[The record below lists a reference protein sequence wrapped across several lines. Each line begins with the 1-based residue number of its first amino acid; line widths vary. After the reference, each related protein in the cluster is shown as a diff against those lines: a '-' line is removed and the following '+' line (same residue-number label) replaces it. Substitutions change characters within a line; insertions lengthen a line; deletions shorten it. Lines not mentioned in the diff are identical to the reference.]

1 MSRPAKGA
9 RLLLRPERRIG
20 ARIRPA
26 VWVIKDGGH
35 EKSTGCLSGDRR
47 GAEEALGR
55 YIAEK
60 YAPERV
66 KSRDPAAIRLID
78 VLTIYLQDIAPS
90 HARPKETVQRLQ
102 TLGSFFGDKTL
113 SEINGALCRDYV
125 KSRVG
130 SPWKS
135 AKPDRTDKPPRLVTE
150 AAARREL
157 EDLRAAIN
165 HHRKEGLCSEI
176 IEVVLPEK
184 AAARERWL
192 TRDEAAKLLWTAYR
206 ARQPDVTTGLPTKRA
221 TALHVARFIL
231 VGLYTGTRAGAICGA
246 SLNRVSG
253 RGYIDLEAGVF
264 YRRAAGAR
272 ETKKRRPPVRLPR
285 RLLAHLRRWGRLG
298 ALEAEAERIAVAA
311 GEKPAPRRFPR
322 TAVVEWNGRPVGRI
336 NKAFARTA
344 TDAKLKDVSP
354 HTLRHTAATWLMQ
367 GGCDLWE
374 AAGYLGMT
382 VEVLEAN
389 YGHHHPDHQSGALE
403 AIGRRNGK

>member
-1 MSRPAKGA
+1 M
-9 RLLLRPERRIG
+9 
-20 ARIRPA
+20 
-26 VWVIKDGGH
+26 
-35 EKSTGCLSGDRR
+35 
-47 GAEEALGR
+47 
-55 YIAEK
+55 
-60 YAPERV
+60 
-66 KSRDPAAIRLID
+66 
-78 VLTIYLQDIAPS
+78 LTIYNQDIAPN
-90 HARPKETVQRLQ
+90 HARPQETAQRIA
-102 TLGSFFGDKTL
+102 TLIEFFSEKTL
-113 SEINGALCRDYV
+113 SEVNGALCRSYV
-125 KSRVG
+125 AERGHS
-130 SPWKS
+130 
-135 AKPDRTDKPPRLVTE
+135 

-184 AAARERWL
+184 PRPRERWL
-192 TRDEAAKLLWTAYR
+192 TRDEAAKLLWTAWR
-206 ARQPDVTTGLPTKRA
+206 ARQPEFEGGPPTRRA
-221 TALHVARFIL
+221 IAEHVARFIL

-246 SLNRVSG
+246 SLDRVTG

-272 ETKKRRPPVRLPR
+272 ETKKRQPPVRLPS

-298 ALEAEAERIAVAA
+298 KLESEAEQVALTL

-322 TAVVEWNGRPVGRI
+322 EAVVEWNGRPVGRI

-344 TDAKLKDVSP
+344 TDAKLTGVSP

-382 VEVLEAN
+382 VEVLEMN